1 MDKGLDMALA
11 HLKRAGSKPNPEH
24 SDQQDDDGV
33 DKKKK
38 KVSPQAWTGGYLSLR
53 RYQKTDSMK
62 DLP

>member
-11 HLKRAGSKPNPEH
+11 HLKRAGSKLNPEH

-38 KVSPQAWTGGYLSLR
+38 KKKRCQPRLELVAIYP
-53 RYQKTDSMK
+53 
-62 DLP
+62 